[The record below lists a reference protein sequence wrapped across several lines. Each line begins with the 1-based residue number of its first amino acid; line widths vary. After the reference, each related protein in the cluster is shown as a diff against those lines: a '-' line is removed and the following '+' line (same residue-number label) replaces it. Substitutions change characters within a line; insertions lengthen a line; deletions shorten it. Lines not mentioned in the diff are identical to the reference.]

1 MSLLRHPSFR
11 EGARAGVPFAIA
23 SFILAATFGVL
34 AAPVMGAV
42 AAIVMSIIVYA
53 GSAQF
58 GALAVLA
65 AGGGPVAAVVAGVLL
80 NARYLPMGIA
90 LGPSIEGSALKRFLV
105 GQGMIDF
112 SWAAAARGDGRFDWR
127 FMLGGTS
134 PAYPMW
140 VLGTIVGA
148 LAGDLIGDPER
159 LGLDAI
165 FPAFFL
171 ALLLSGEVSAGR
183 RAVVAALL
191 GGSVALAL
199 IPVAP
204 AGLPVI
210 AACVGALVGLDSAGR
225 RGAAGEPEPGRAGGR
240 RVRERRLDHDPPPLR
255 DHDRDPRRW
264 TRRDGRSRARP
275 ANGSRSSSSW
285 PRRCSPR

>member
-1 MSLLRHPSFR
+1 MALIRDSSFR

-34 AAPVMGAV
+34 AEPVMGAV
-42 AAIVMSIIVYA
+42 AAIVMSVIVYA

-65 AGGGPVAAVVAGVLL
+65 AGGGPAAAVLAGVLL

-90 LGPSIEGSALKRFLV
+90 LGPSIEGSALRRFLV

-112 SWAAAARGDGRFDWR
+112 SWAASARGDGKFDWR
-127 FMLGGTS
+127 FMLGATA
-134 PAYPMW
+134 PAYPLW
-140 VLGTIVGA
+140 VLGTVVGA

-171 ALLLSGEVSAGR
+171 ALLLSGEVSVGR
-183 RAVVAALL
+183 RAVIAAVL

-199 IPVAP
+199 VPVAP

-210 AACVGALVGLDSAGR
+210 AACVGALIGLDARGK
-225 RGAAGEPEPGRAGGR
+225 RGAAGEPDESADDL
-240 RVRERRLDHDPPPLR
+240 EKLDRGDP
-255 DHDRDPRRW
+255 
-264 TRRDGRSRARP
+264 S
-275 ANGSRSSSSW
+275 
-285 PRRCSPR
+285 